1 MPLDQT
7 IEDITK
13 SIFSFLVELFPASML
28 LEGMRL
34 YTNVSTTLGT
44 AYKQLS
50 KTTRAVKQS
59 FESPVLAFFK
69 YGSSYIPM
77 PIHEHTNYSSLPDWV
92 YTVDTNEFTIP
103 NTEEIH
109 MRAFHL
115 PYISASLL
123 HKYDSTETVLGDLS
137 DWLGEQIVYAPE
149 GIVPLQVLVSAWMY
163 TNVPPTLLVNY
174 KDLYLKTM
182 NDSAEECIYSVET
195 GEEVEEGEI
204 VESVGASNVAAA
216 TVLADAV
223 APSEA

>member
-1 MPLDQT
+1 MSLDQR

-13 SIFSFLVELFPASML
+13 SIFRFLVELFPASVL
-28 LEGMRL
+28 LEGLRL

-44 AYKQLS
+44 AYKQLC
-50 KTTRAVKQS
+50 KTRRAVKQS

-69 YGSSYIPM
+69 YGSTYIPM
-77 PIHEHTNYSSLPDWV
+77 PIHGNTNYSSLPDWV
-92 YTVDTNEFTIP
+92 YTIDTNEFTIP

-109 MRAFHL
+109 MRAFHP
-115 PYISASLL
+115 PYISASLI
-123 HKYDSTETVLGDLS
+123 HRYGSTETVLGDLS
-137 DWLGEQIVYAPE
+137 EWLGEQTVYAPD

-163 TNVPPTLLVNY
+163 TNVPPTLLVHY

-204 VESVGASNVAAA
+204 VESVGASNAMTAA
-216 TVLADAV
+216 ADAV